1 MSKRTENKAVHEF
14 QDLMREIYFRRDKV
28 RGVHGTLLWMISEV
42 GEFTGAVLERDQKTM
57 ADEAADIFAWLCSAC
72 NLLGVDLEKASFEKY
87 GEGCPKCC
95 QTPCRCQEK

>member
-1 MSKRTENKAVHEF
+1 MRTKNKAVHEF